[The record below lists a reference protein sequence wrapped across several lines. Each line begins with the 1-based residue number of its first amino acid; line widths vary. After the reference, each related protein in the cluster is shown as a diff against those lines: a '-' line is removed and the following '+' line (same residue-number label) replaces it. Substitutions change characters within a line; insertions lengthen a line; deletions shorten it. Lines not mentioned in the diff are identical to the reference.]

1 MMAPD
6 KGTLQVEVEAI
17 VADDEQGFVLVRESA
32 SQPVEDPAWTGVHVW
47 GFRDGKCARFESY
60 HDDAHS
66 EFWSTRSASDAGTA
80 A

>member
-60 HDDAHS
+60 HDDAYS
-66 EFWSTRSASDAGTA
+66 EFWSTRSASDEDTA